1 MNIFK
6 NFYLKIKEANK
17 YQYNRGDQY
26 YDICHAVQYCDTRE
40 MENEIYINNDGEA
53 WIVNKVRKKAP

>member
-26 YDICHAVQYCDTRE
+26 YDICHVVQYCDTRE
-40 MENEIYINNDGEA
+40 MVKYILIMMEKLG
-53 WIVNKVRKKAP
+53 